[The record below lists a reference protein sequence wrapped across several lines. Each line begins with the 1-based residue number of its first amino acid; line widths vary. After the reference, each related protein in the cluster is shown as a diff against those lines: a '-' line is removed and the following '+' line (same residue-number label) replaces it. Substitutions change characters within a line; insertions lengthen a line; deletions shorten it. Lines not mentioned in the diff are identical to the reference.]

1 MVQLIS
7 FIFSFILLSILNF
20 SLNKKSQEVN
30 LEIRNQHYFFGY
42 LFMLYLMI
50 SLVEV
55 VGFPTFNQ
63 LQRISNLNQSLFN
76 LELNFIPFKNGIE
89 ISSILNIIFF
99 MPFGFLLPTL
109 WNKFRSLLPTA
120 LNGILFS
127 LIIEASQMFVPY
139 RATDINDLIMN
150 TLGTICGWLLFK
162 GMSNIFNNLS
172 NKTIF
177 NNSSND
183 LLLIK
188 LEPYLYILIAIIS
201 TFFGFGV

>member
-1 MVQLIS
+1 MSQLIG

-20 SLNKKSQEVN
+20 FLNKKSQEVN
-30 LEIRNQHYFFGY
+30 LGIRKQHYFFGY

-50 SLVEV
+50 SLVDV
-55 VGFPTFNQ
+55 VGFPTLNQ
-63 LQRISNLNQSLFN
+63 LQRISNLNQSLFK
-76 LELNFIPFKNGIE
+76 LELNLIPFKDGLE
-89 ISSILNIIFF
+89 ISNILNIVFF

-109 WNKFRSLLPTA
+109 WRKFRTFFPTV
-120 LNGILFS
+120 LNGLLFS

-150 TLGTICGWLLFK
+150 TLGTICGWVLFK
-162 GMSNIFNNLS
+162 GMSKLFKDLS
-172 NKTIF
+172 NKTIV

-183 LLLIK
+183 PLLTK